1 LHPLRP
7 PSQAVERQGADDRCR
22 ARHAEGWQDIDFEI
36 PGHRPFVL
44 TILGFDKPLCSQR
57 PAQLRACPW
66 ELTRWLV
73 RCCLSP
79 VPTALPSGTGHCP
92 LTAPH
97 LQGGAVIFVGEKV
110 SRSPQPPSVP
120 TQAPHSRRHLGRNL
134 SIQPPRGRRQ
144 MKKIVVGATLLA
156 LLGSPAVAQT
166 TSTTP
171 PTSTTPTSSP
181 LPPGLADLP
190 ETKWGA
196 SDLPPGLSNAQSNR
210 GWDTPPGWSNQNSQ
224 GWQNSGG
231 TSATAGGSSATAGG
245 PSAMGAGR
253 GRGR

>member
-1 LHPLRP
+1 
-7 PSQAVERQGADDRCR
+7 
-22 ARHAEGWQDIDFEI
+22 
-36 PGHRPFVL
+36 
-44 TILGFDKPLCSQR
+44 
-57 PAQLRACPW
+57 
-66 ELTRWLV
+66 
-73 RCCLSP
+73 
-79 VPTALPSGTGHCP
+79 
-92 LTAPH
+92 
-97 LQGGAVIFVGEKV
+97 
-110 SRSPQPPSVP
+110 
-120 TQAPHSRRHLGRNL
+120 
-134 SIQPPRGRRQ
+134 
-144 MKKIVVGATLLA
+144 MKKIVVGATLLT
-156 LLGSPAVAQT
+156 LLVSPAVAQT
-166 TSTTP
+166 TSTTSPLP
-171 PTSTTPTSSP
+171 PPP

>member
-1 LHPLRP
+1 
-7 PSQAVERQGADDRCR
+7 
-22 ARHAEGWQDIDFEI
+22 
-36 PGHRPFVL
+36 
-44 TILGFDKPLCSQR
+44 
-57 PAQLRACPW
+57 
-66 ELTRWLV
+66 
-73 RCCLSP
+73 
-79 VPTALPSGTGHCP
+79 
-92 LTAPH
+92 
-97 LQGGAVIFVGEKV
+97 
-110 SRSPQPPSVP
+110 
-120 TQAPHSRRHLGRNL
+120 
-134 SIQPPRGRRQ
+134 

-171 PTSTTPTSSP
+171 RTSTTPTSSP

-231 TSATAGGSSATAGG
+231 TSGTAGGSSATAGG

>member
-1 LHPLRP
+1 
-7 PSQAVERQGADDRCR
+7 
-22 ARHAEGWQDIDFEI
+22 
-36 PGHRPFVL
+36 
-44 TILGFDKPLCSQR
+44 
-57 PAQLRACPW
+57 
-66 ELTRWLV
+66 
-73 RCCLSP
+73 
-79 VPTALPSGTGHCP
+79 
-92 LTAPH
+92 
-97 LQGGAVIFVGEKV
+97 
-110 SRSPQPPSVP
+110 
-120 TQAPHSRRHLGRNL
+120 
-134 SIQPPRGRRQ
+134 

-171 PTSTTPTSSP
+171 STTPF
-181 LPPGLADLP
+181 PPGLADLP
-190 ETKWGA
+190 ETKWTA